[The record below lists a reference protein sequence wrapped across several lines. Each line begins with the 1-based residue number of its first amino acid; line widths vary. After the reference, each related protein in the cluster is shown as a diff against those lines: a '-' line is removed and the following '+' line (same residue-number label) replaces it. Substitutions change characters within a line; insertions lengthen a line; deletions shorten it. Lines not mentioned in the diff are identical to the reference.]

1 MAMFRQESKTF
12 KLTFMA
18 TSTWRKMF
26 LIRYNE
32 LYKKKKKIVFD
43 RSSTVPITF
52 AFNSIRIYN
61 GSKLKTRRITK
72 WMIGFKFGEFT
83 LNRKLAIF
91 KAKQRRKKMKKQLK
105 AEQKT
110 QKVQKVKKT

>member
-1 MAMFRQESKTF
+1 MFRQESKTF

-32 LYKKKKKIVFD
+32 LYKKKKKIIFD
-43 RSSTVPITF
+43 RSSTIPITF
-52 AFNSIRIYN
+52 ASNTIRIYN
-61 GSKLKTRRITK
+61 GRKLKSRRVTK

-83 LNRKLAIF
+83 LNRKLAVY
-91 KAKQRRKKMKKQLK
+91 KAKQLRKKLKKQLK
-105 AEQKT
+105 NA
-110 QKVQKVKKT
+110 KK